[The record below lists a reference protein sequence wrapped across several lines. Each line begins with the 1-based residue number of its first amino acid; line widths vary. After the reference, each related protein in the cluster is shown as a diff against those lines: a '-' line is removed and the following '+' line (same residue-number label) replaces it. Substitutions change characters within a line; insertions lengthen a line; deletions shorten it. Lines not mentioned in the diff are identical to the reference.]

1 MSPLCNQ
8 GHELRRQKG
17 PAEGRAVPRAE
28 LGPLSPGF
36 TPPWP
41 NFSARQG
48 HLLWLTPE
56 SGSGPPKELVGNA
69 ASQQQSAIPRWEG
82 RFGKVRAQH
91 PASTRPSDPSLQLLT
106 RLPGVSRPISP
117 SLWSW
122 RQMGTFE
129 QRISMLET
137 EGGEGEE
144 EGDSF
149 VPL

>member
-1 MSPLCNQ
+1 MSPPCNQ
-8 GHELRRQKG
+8 GYELRREKG
-17 PAEGRAVPRAE
+17 PAEGRAVPGAE

-69 ASQQQSAIPRWEG
+69 APQQQSAIPRWKG
-82 RFGKVRAQH
+82 QFGKVRAQH
-91 PASTRPSDPSLQLLT
+91 PASTHPSDPSLQLLT
-106 RLPGVSRPISP
+106 RLPGASRPISP

-129 QRISMLET
+129 QRYFHVRNRGR
-137 EGGEGEE
+137 GG
-144 EGDSF
+144 
-149 VPL
+149 